1 MDEGGL
7 LIYYCIVPCL
17 AHLSKCSVA
26 SLEIGKRERETRPLS
41 ETYKLNWLMASG
53 KQRKLNSGC
62 LLLQRLQEL
71 YLLDPATYSTL
82 TGIVEKE
89 VKEGTARK
97 VDSCARAILW
107 LAR

>member
-1 MDEGGL
+1 M
-7 LIYYCIVPCL
+7 
-17 AHLSKCSVA
+17 
-26 SLEIGKRERETRPLS
+26 
-41 ETYKLNWLMASG
+41 
-53 KQRKLNSGC
+53 
-62 LLLQRLQEL
+62 LQRLQEL

>member
-1 MDEGGL
+1 M
-7 LIYYCIVPCL
+7 L
-17 AHLSKCSVA
+17 AKA
-26 SLEIGKRERETRPLS
+26 RE
-41 ETYKLNWLMASG
+41 K
-53 KQRKLNSGC
+53 KLNSGC